1 MTTTTKK
8 QWTAAYN
15 ELVEDP
21 ENYSGVRKS
30 NFKTA
35 KAAEEAFTELA
46 AGLGISWSVA
56 LEGDIVL
63 EEPTTIQTDD
73 GPVAPEGSE
82 AADEETLREMTE
94 LVTPPASDEGAG
106 DKAPGADKAPGRR
119 ARESDTDV
127 IAVLVPNPKRPNSLS
142 FARFAIYTTGITVA
156 EFLARG
162 GRRADLKW
170 DADHEFIRLYPD
182 AAAMEAAQEP
192 EPAPEETGSG
202 DATADV

>member
-1 MTTTTKK
+1 MTTTKK

-15 ELVEDP
+15 ELAESP
-21 ENYSGVRKS
+21 KT
-30 NFKTA
+30 FKTA
-35 KAAEEAFTELA
+35 AAAEQAFTTLA

-63 EEPTTIQTDD
+63 DEPSEQPTIVPDWGDAPAIDDPDTT
-73 GPVAPEGSE
+73 
-82 AADEETLREMTE
+82 
-94 LVTPPASDEGAG
+94 TPPASDEGAG
-106 DKAPGADKAPGRR
+106 DKAPGRR
-119 ARESDTDV
+119 AREADTDV

-182 AAAMEAAQEP
+182 AATMSACAEVVSSDE
-192 EPAPEETGSG
+192 EETGSAPAPA
-202 DATADV
+202 DA

>member
-1 MTTTTKK
+1 MTTTKK

-15 ELVEDP
+15 ELVDDP

-63 EEPTTIQTDD
+63 EEPETSVVEQGATHPGGEEQFGTDI
-73 GPVAPEGSE
+73 GQ
-82 AADEETLREMTE
+82 ETAE
-94 LVTPPASDEGAG
+94 VPPPASDDGAG
-106 DKAPGADKAPGRR
+106 EKAPGRR

-182 AAAMEAAQEP
+182 AATMSACADVVSSDE
-192 EPAPEETGSG
+192 EETGSG
-202 DATADV
+202 DATADA

>member
-1 MTTTTKK
+1 MTTTKK

-15 ELVEDP
+15 ELAE
-21 ENYSGVRKS
+21 EAE

-35 KAAEEAFTELA
+35 AAAEEAFTTLA
-46 AGLGISWSVA
+46 TSLGISWSVA

-106 DKAPGADKAPGRR
+106 EKAPGADKTPGRR

-182 AAAMEAAQEP
+182 AASMP
-192 EPAPEETGSG
+192 EDSQTPDEEETGSG
-202 DATADV
+202 DAPADA